1 MEPPTDLGPDTC
13 SAFREVLDRIGSKWA
28 LAVIALAQDGP
39 IRFAELERSIDGI
52 SRRMLALTLRNL
64 ERDGLLVRTVHP
76 TVPPQV
82 EYAATPI
89 ARELLASIR
98 DLSGWAERHHA
109 AVTAARAAYDTTP
122 VAARPAGTS

>member
-1 MEPPTDLGPDTC
+1 VDLGDVEPRAC
-13 SAFREVLDRIGSKWA
+13 AAFRDALDRVGSKWA
-28 LAVIALAQDGP
+28 LAVIALAHDGP

-82 EYAATPI
+82 EYEATAI
-89 ARELLASIR
+89 ARDLLASTKE
-98 DLSGWAERHHA
+98 LSGWAERHHA
-109 AVTAARAAYDTTP
+109 AVAAARAAYDE
-122 VAARPAGTS
+122 AASGR